1 MSDPTDPLPPE
12 RRLQIDQVREALRT
26 REIGRDLRY
35 LRVAESTMID
45 ARRLA
50 EAGGRHGAVVVADEQ
65 TAGRGTKGRAW
76 LSAPGRSIHAT
87 LIVRP
92 DAEQMKRL
100 SIVSAVATAQAVER
114 ATGLAPR
121 LKWPNDVE
129 LRRRKFGGILIE
141 GEWRADGPAWALVGI
156 GVNVNFDPAPH
167 AAQID
172 RPATSLMLE
181 LGREAP
187 REAVLAEL
195 LNAFEEAYDNAASDE
210 AFDAV
215 FRAWRSRLDTL
226 GREVRIVAPGG
237 ETIVEGVAE
246 DAAFDGALLVRD
258 AGGRLHTI
266 TAGEVSLREA

>member
-1 MSDPTDPLPPE
+1 MMSDPLPPE
-12 RRLQIDQVREALRT
+12 RRLQTDRVQEALRT
-26 REIGRDLRY
+26 RELGRDLHY

-50 EAGGRHGAVVVADEQ
+50 EDGCPHGTVVVADEQ
-65 TAGRGTKGRAW
+65 TAGRGTKGRSW
-76 LSAPGRSIHAT
+76 LSAPGQSIHAT
-87 LIVRP
+87 LILRP
-92 DAEQMKRL
+92 DPDQMKRL
-100 SIVSAVATAQAVER
+100 SIVSAVAAAQAVER
-114 ATGLAPR
+114 TTGLAPKI
-121 LKWPNDVE
+121 KWPNDVE

-167 AAQID
+167 AAQIN

-181 LGREAP
+181 LGRETP
-187 REAVLAEL
+187 REPILAEL
-195 LNAFEEAYDNAASDE
+195 LNAFEAAYDSAASDD

-226 GREVRIVAPGG
+226 GRDVRIIAPDG

-246 DAAFDGALLVRD
+246 DAASDGALLIRD
-258 AGGRLHTI
+258 AAGRLRSI